1 METAQ
6 QYSPQLGDRS
16 LFPRLEA
23 RAYLAHAAVSPPSI
37 AVEDAVRRFV
47 SDQARTGVSAFMVWK
62 RQREVFR
69 HQLAGLIGAR
79 GEDIAFMGNTTQGI
93 SAIAVSL
100 PWRAGDRVVLCR
112 GEFPTNVTP
121 WLQAARAHDLTPVWL
136 DAPDPL
142 RPPGD
147 FLDRLQAALAGGARL
162 VALSAVAFQTGVRLP
177 LGAIAALCHEH
188 GAELFV
194 DAIQAV
200 GVCPVD
206 VAGDGVDYL
215 AAGSHKWMM
224 GLDGAGLLYVAPERI
239 GALRPL
245 LAGWLSHEDGLGF
258 LGQGA
263 GHLRYDRP
271 IRARADI
278 FESGMANAVGFAAL
292 EASVE
297 LIASLGTA
305 AIFEHVERY
314 NDALNDGLCAR
325 GFHSLRAASREAR
338 SGIVGVIPPDG
349 VDLIALHTALGARGI
364 VTSTP
369 DGVLRFAPHWPNALA
384 EVPLVLDAVDDAIA
398 ALLKP

>member
-1 METAQ
+1 MESAQ
-6 QYSPQLGDRS
+6 QYSPRLGDRS

-23 RAYLAHAAVSPPSI
+23 RAYLAHAAISPSSV
-37 AVEDAVRRFV
+37 AVEDAVWRFV
-47 SDQARTGVSAFMVWK
+47 SDQARSGVSAFMVWK
-62 RQREVFR
+62 RQREVLR
-69 HQLAGLIGAR
+69 QQVAALIGAR

-100 PWRAGDRVVLCR
+100 PWRAEDRVVLCR

-121 WLQAARAHDLTPVWL
+121 WLQAARAHDLVPVWL

-147 FLDRLQAALAGGARL
+147 FLDRLSAALAGGARL
-162 VALSAVAFQTGVRLP
+162 VALSAVEFQTGVRLP
-177 LGAIAALCHEH
+177 LGEIAAMCHQH

-200 GVCPVD
+200 GACPVD
-206 VAGDGVDYL
+206 VVGDGVDYL

-239 GALRPL
+239 AALRPL

-271 IRARADI
+271 IRARADM
-278 FESGMANAVGFAAL
+278 FESGMANAVGLAAL
-292 EASVE
+292 GASVE
-297 LIASLGTA
+297 LLAALGID
-305 AIFEHVERY
+305 AIFGHIDGY
-314 NDALNDGLCAR
+314 NAALHEGLCAR
-325 GFHSLRAASREAR
+325 GFHSLRAALPEAR
-338 SGIVGVIPPDG
+338 SGILGVIPPDG
-349 VDLIALHTALGARGI
+349 VDVIALHTALADRGV

-369 DGVLRFAPHWPNALA
+369 DGVLRFAPHWPNPLV
-384 EVPLVLDAVDDAIA
+384 EVPLVLDAVDEAIA
-398 ALLKP
+398 ASRRA